1 MALSSRVRSWLL
13 AAVAAAGLSSFALL
27 YRRAF
32 PQAAVSLEVTRGQA
46 VQRARAF
53 LEQRGATLAGF
64 RQAVQFAGDDDGLA
78 FLQRTVGL
86 AEASRW
92 ARESVPIWAW
102 QVRWFKPGEKEEWR
116 VRVGVDGRVVGFR
129 HEIEE
134 SAPGRTVPQD
144 TALALAQRFL
154 EAQGWQLALLDRVES
169 ATEKRERR
177 SDHRFTWERR
187 GAAIAWS
194 GAGAEGKGSVRLE
207 VDVLGDAVGGYRHFL
222 KVPEGFQRSVRRTMS
237 AGQLLS
243 LASLGLTFLLMLTA
257 LGMGIARHRRGEVRW
272 GAALRVAAAIAA
284 LFLIQ
289 GLLSW
294 PAAAFSYPTELGWGT
309 YVGLLMLI
317 LFLGSLTYGLW
328 VVFSAGAGEALG
340 REVLPQ
346 TLRGWT
352 DLTSGRVRGSD
363 VARASWQGYAVGF
376 ALLGYLAVFYLLAQR
391 YGGAW
396 LPAEGPYSEI
406 FNVSLPF
413 LAPLTIS
420 LVAAVTEELTY
431 RLFAISLIQRYTG
444 STLLALFVPAAIW
457 AFGHSSYPVLPVY
470 LRGIELTIAGL
481 AFGWV
486 FLHLGLLACVV
497 AHFVIDAV
505 QIGMPLLTSGNAT
518 YVGFGIV
525 VMGFA
530 LVPAALSFGAPR
542 RRPPEPSSGA
552 GAQG

>member
-1 MALSSRVRSWLL
+1 MAVSSRVRTWLL
-13 AAVAAAGLSSFALL
+13 AAVAAAGLSIFALL

-32 PQAAVSLEVTRGQA
+32 PQAAVSLEVTRAQA
-46 VQRARAF
+46 VQRARDF
-53 LEQRGATLAGF
+53 LGQRGAQLAGF
-64 RQAVQFAGDDDGLA
+64 REAVQFGGDDDGLA

-92 ARESVPIWAW
+92 ARELVPIWAW

-116 VRVGVDGRVVGFR
+116 VQVGVDGRVVGFR

-134 SAPGRTVPQD
+134 SAPGNTLPQD

-154 EAQGWQLALLDRVES
+154 EAQGWQPALLEQVES
-169 ATEKRERR
+169 STEKRERR

-187 GAAIAWS
+187 GATVAWR
-194 GAGAEGKGSVRLE
+194 GAGVESSGSVRVE
-207 VDVLGDAVGGYRHFL
+207 VDVLGDVVGGYRHFL

-237 AGQLLS
+237 TGQLLG

-257 LGMGIARHRRGEVRW
+257 LGMSIARHRRGEVRW
-272 GAALRVAAAIAA
+272 GAAIRVAVAISA

-294 PAAAFSYPTELGWGT
+294 PTAKFAYATELGWGT
-309 YVGLLMLI
+309 YLGLLVLI
-317 LFLGSLTYGLW
+317 LLFGSLTYGLW

-340 REVLPQ
+340 REVFPE
-346 TLRGWT
+346 TLAGWADVT
-352 DLTSGRVRGSD
+352 PGRVRGAG
-363 VARASWQGYAVGF
+363 VARASWQGYGIGF
-376 ALLGYLAVFYLLAQR
+376 ALLGYLTVFYLLAQR

-396 LPAEGPYSEI
+396 MPAEGPYSGI

-431 RLFAISLIQRYTG
+431 RLLAISLIKRYAG
-444 STLLALFVPAAIW
+444 STTLALLVPAVIW
-457 AFGHSSYPVLPVY
+457 AFGHSTYPVLPVY

-481 AFGWV
+481 VFGWV
-486 FLHLGLLACVV
+486 FLRLGLLACVV

-518 YVGFGIV
+518 YLGFGIV
-525 VMGFA
+525 VMGIA
-530 LVPAALSFGAPR
+530 LLPAALSFGARPR
-542 RRPPEPSSGA
+542 RAVLPA
-552 GAQG
+552 G

>member
-1 MALSSRVRSWLL
+1 MAVSSRVRTWLL
-13 AAVAAAGLSSFALL
+13 AAVAAAGLSSVVLL

-32 PQAAVSLEVTRGQA
+32 PQAAVSLEVTRSEA
-46 VQRARAF
+46 VERARAF
-53 LEQRGATLAGF
+53 LAQREAKLAGF
-64 RQAVQFAGDDDGLA
+64 REAVQFGGDDDGLA

-92 ARESVPIWAW
+92 ARELVPIWAW

-116 VRVGVDGRVVGFR
+116 VRIGVDGRVVGFR

-134 SAPGRTVPQD
+134 SAPANTVPQD
-144 TALALAQRFL
+144 TALALAERFL
-154 EAQGWQLALLDRVES
+154 AAQGWDMALLEPVERS
-169 ATEKRERR
+169 TEKRERR

-187 GAAIAWS
+187 EASIAWH
-194 GAGAEGKGSVRLE
+194 GAGTEGSGSVRLE
-207 VDVLGDAVGGYRHFL
+207 VDILGDVVGGYRHFL
-222 KVPEGFQRSVRRTMS
+222 KVPEGFQRSVRGTLS
-237 AGQLLS
+237 AGELLS
-243 LASLGLTFLLMLTA
+243 LLSLGLTFVLMLSA
-257 LGMGIARHRRGEVRW
+257 LGISIARHRRGEVRW
-272 GAALRVAAAIAA
+272 GAAVRLAGAVSA

-294 PAAAFSYPTELGWGT
+294 PAAKFSYPTELGWGT
-309 YVGLLMLI
+309 YLGLLVLI
-317 LFLGSLTYGLW
+317 LLLGSVTYGLW

-340 REVLPQ
+340 REVFPE
-346 TLRGWT
+346 TLRGWA
-352 DLTSGRVRGSD
+352 DVTSGRVRGAD
-363 VARASWQGYAVGF
+363 LARASWRGYAVGF
-376 ALLGYLAVFYLLAQR
+376 ALLGYLTVFYLLAQR

-431 RLFAISLIQRYTG
+431 RLLAISLIKRYTG
-444 STLLALFVPAAIW
+444 STLLALLVPAAIW
-457 AFGHSSYPVLPVY
+457 AFGHSNYPVLPVY

-486 FLHLGLLACVV
+486 FLRLGLLACVV

-505 QIGMPLLTSGNAT
+505 QIGMPLLTSGNPT
-518 YVGFGIV
+518 YLGFGIA
-525 VMGFA
+525 VMGIA
-530 LVPAALSFGAPR
+530 LLPAALSLGAR
-542 RRPPEPSSGA
+542 SGRA
-552 GAQG
+552 VSPA